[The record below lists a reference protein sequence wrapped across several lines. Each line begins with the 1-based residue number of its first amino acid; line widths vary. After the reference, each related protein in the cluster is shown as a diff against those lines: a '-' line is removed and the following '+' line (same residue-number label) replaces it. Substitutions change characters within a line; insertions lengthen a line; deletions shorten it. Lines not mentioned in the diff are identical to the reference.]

1 MKMKIAG
8 AGILVLLF
16 VLAVIPFGCAFAAS
30 KGDAEMKKGL
40 EFYSVKEYSKAADYF
55 HKASSLFEKEKKVL
69 KAAEASYNEGLCR
82 KSTQFDGSET
92 PEERNKMVVDAFDR
106 AALLY
111 SKAKEGTMGIN
122 SLLQGA
128 QVLFSSASLS
138 EAETRYKNSHDK
150 AKKLKSSLLQGLS
163 LEGLGKIA
171 IRRGQIG
178 ASRKYYTEAQALLKD
193 VPVPRSRV
201 ILQMAATL
209 RKSGDMLGTLDC
221 LDEAEKMITDLAK
234 DERNRNLAGLMRF
247 LVLAER
253 GQTFLQ
259 MGLFDKARES
269 LQEALEHDEKNPL
282 ISEESRMNVEG
293 NHFIADGELGNPL
306 YSAGMLE
313 SLRQLAENRGLRD
326 LECTSLISKGRLL
339 RVDGKYADAMNAFET
354 ASRIAREAGLT
365 NRNIQVLIAK
375 ANLLFFQGMWKESEN
390 GYRAAFHDALGQND
404 MESILISILGVERV
418 ARANH
423 IGISGKIDYRKLQGV
438 PWRGAIRQQRKPDG
452 RDIRGSEAI
461 NDAWKGL
468 GSLART
474 WFSGSEPGIQGAI
487 TVESVSD
494 LLSWNRMKFS
504 SRYYVADGILRLVSG
519 RVETVAQMADAL
531 YGLEEA
537 RDSQD
542 EGTETLNEDEW
553 TKAYCACWDALS
565 LGAGKSLIGESGVA
579 PTIQLSGILTIPEAS
594 LEQEDAKRGNIVASG
609 ALEEVLKKLSLAFN
623 KLSLSK
629 ADTALFVNALLR
641 GEQMPEEFRE
651 RLINV
656 ANRAVETKSRNAER
670 FLAAGK
676 KDELTKSIAIVLN
689 TLWNSPLD
697 EIRESRKMQ
706 KMGYIAKIEKETK
719 ETREKLAQALSDSM
733 SPFSVFTLEQALEI
747 ADIEEAWRNLA
758 MRIALFQSLGLVAES
773 GAKSFEDGVRNII
786 QLHAKGRGVF
796 HKRFALPDSFS
807 PDTRGARE
815 KRIEQMLSLSEELSN
830 SELLPQL
837 KALTRLVNLPEGEA
851 GFDDRQ
857 AMNELV
863 ARYILALGDVRK
875 SASLA
880 DSIRQNFGFTAR
892 STGGMPNPEV
902 IWRTLLISAKA
913 ALAEKDDIA
922 ALDFFDQAIDV
933 MDSISSADGTST
945 QATADKLELY
955 RIAIE
960 TAYRRWQSSSSD
972 ENAALLWKYLEGMK
986 SRQWREMLSGTGAAF
1001 LDRLTK
1007 EQRGRFQE
1015 LHARAAQLGQ
1025 MITFLSWRQR
1035 QAETEQLRTELEGI
1049 RRELNEIVSSLTVD
1063 FSEEVPLIGGV
1074 MEKLHPD
1081 WALVDYYISRE
1092 ISFAFVLDKTR
1103 WSILELPLDYDSFF
1117 LYCYWMRNLDPEYSH
1132 VSPNDASSMIAG
1144 QTSLRLGDQ
1153 LFKPILDVIG
1163 EKKNILIVPHDLL
1176 YVFPYE
1182 TMALREPDSVK
1193 NGHGVYLLD
1202 DNWIFAEIPSAFL
1215 LHRNKELLSSDPKNA
1230 NRLVIMANPETW
1242 PKPPEDENTN
1252 KRFIETYGM
1261 DFKEIHKL
1269 LLDRLFVKD
1278 PYLQRIR
1285 RMWCPSIKV
1294 LQGTEKERDLIST
1307 AWRGFGVVDE
1317 FKGSDVSEKNL
1328 YDPKNKVWDAR
1339 YLHIACHGY
1348 DRGSIPDLQPGLAL
1362 SPFEDKG
1369 NDSFAQMGEIAA
1381 FRWRSELIA
1390 LSACDTGLGELFI
1403 GDGMVGLST
1412 VFLAGGAKGMV
1423 ISRWRVSDETAPFL
1437 MEKMYSEIV
1446 SGKASVHAL
1455 SLAKIAIRRGAHP
1468 VPSDTRGTQRTPND
1482 WAVFKFVGVP
1492 W

>member
-1 MKMKIAG
+1 MKMNAAG
-8 AGILVLLF
+8 RIFLVLLL
-16 VLAVIPFGCAFAAS
+16 VLGVFPFGCAFAAS
-30 KGDAEMKKGL
+30 KGETEMKKGL
-40 EFYSVKEYSKAADYF
+40 ELYSAKEYAEAADRF
-55 HKASSLFEKEKKVL
+55 HKASSLLEKEKKVM
-69 KAAEASYNEGLCR
+69 KAADASYNEGLCR
-82 KSTQFDGSET
+82 KSAQLDGSET
-92 PEERNKMVVDAFDR
+92 PEERYKRVLVAFDR

-111 SKAKEGTMGIN
+111 SKAKEGTKEIN

-128 QVLFSSASLS
+128 QVSFASASFS
-138 EAETRYKNSHDK
+138 EAEERYKSSNDK

-171 IRRGQIG
+171 IHRGQIG
-178 ASRKYYTEAQALLKD
+178 ASRKFYIEAQSLLKD
-193 VPVPRSRV
+193 VPVARSRV
-201 ILQMAATL
+201 TLQMAATL

-221 LDEAEKMITDLAK
+221 LDKAEKMIADLAK
-234 DERNRNLAGLMRF
+234 DERNKNLAGLMRF
-247 LVLAER
+247 LVLSER

-259 MGLFDKARES
+259 MGLFDKA
-269 LQEALEHDEKNPL
+269 QELLRAAMEHDQENPL
-282 ISEESRMNVEG
+282 ISEENRLSVEG
-293 NHFIADGELGNPL
+293 NHLVADGELGNPL

-354 ASRIAREAGLT
+354 ASRIARESGLA
-365 NRNIQVLIAK
+365 NRYIQALIAK

-390 GYRAAFHDALGQND
+390 NYRAAFHDALGQND

-438 PWRGAIRQQRKPDG
+438 PWRGAIRQQKKPDG

-504 SRYYVADGILRLVSG
+504 SRYYVADGIFRLVTG
-519 RVETVAQMADAL
+519 RAETVAQVADAL
-531 YGLEEA
+531 YGLEET
-537 RDSQD
+537 RDSQSED
-542 EGTETLNEDEW
+542 TETLNEEEW
-553 TKAYCACWDALS
+553 NKAYRACWDALA

-594 LEQEDAKRGNIVASG
+594 LEQEDVKRENIATSG
-609 ALEEVLKKLSLAFN
+609 ALEEVLKILSVAFN

-629 ADTALFVNALLR
+629 ADAALFVNALLR
-641 GEQMPEEFRE
+641 GEQMPEELKK
-651 RLINV
+651 RLLSV

-670 FLAAGK
+670 LLAAGK
-676 KDELTKSIAIVLN
+676 KDELTKSIAIVLKA
-689 TLWNSPLD
+689 LWNSPLD

-706 KMGYIAKIEKETK
+706 EMGYIAKVEKETK
-719 ETREKLAQALSDSM
+719 ETREKFARALSDSM

-747 ADIEEAWRNLA
+747 AEIEDAWRNLA
-758 MRIALFQSLGLVAES
+758 MRIALFHSLGVVAES
-773 GAKSFEDGVRNII
+773 SAKSFEDGVRNII

-815 KRIEQMLSLSEELSN
+815 KRIAQMLSLSEELSN

-880 DSIRQNFGFTAR
+880 ESIRQNFGFAAR

-922 ALDFFDQAIDV
+922 ALNFLDQAIDV
-933 MDSISSADGTST
+933 MNSISSADGTST

-960 TAYRRWQSSSSD
+960 TAYRRWKNSSSD
-972 ENAALLWKYLEGMK
+972 VDAAILWKYVEGMK
-986 SRQWREMLSGTGAAF
+986 SRQWREMLSGSGVAF
-1001 LDRLTK
+1001 LDRMTE
-1007 EQRGRFQE
+1007 EQRDRYRE
-1015 LHARAAQLGQ
+1015 LHARSAQLGQ
-1025 MITFLSWRQR
+1025 LMTFLSWRQR
-1035 QAETEQLRTELEGI
+1035 QAETDQLRSELEDV

-1063 FSEEVPLIGGV
+1063 FPAEIPLISEV
-1074 MEKLHPD
+1074 MSRIHRD
-1081 WALVDYYISRE
+1081 WVLVDYYISRNN
-1092 ISFAFVLDKTR
+1092 SFAFVLEKNR
-1103 WSILELPLDYDSFF
+1103 WSVVELPLDYDSFF
-1117 LYCYWMRNLDPEYSH
+1117 LYCYWMRNLDPEYGL
-1132 VSPNDASSMIAG
+1132 VSPNDASTMIAG

-1153 LFKPILDVIG
+1153 LLKPILDVIG

-1182 TMALREPDSVK
+1182 TMALREPDPLK

-1202 DNWIFAEIPSAFL
+1202 DNWIFAEIPSVFL
-1215 LHRNKELLSSDPKNA
+1215 LQKNKEILPTDPNNLS
-1230 NRLVIMANPETW
+1230 RLVIMANPETW
-1242 PKPPEDENTN
+1242 PKKPEDGNKNT
-1252 KRFIETYGM
+1252 RFIETYGM
-1261 DFKEIHKL
+1261 DFREMHKL

-1278 PYLQRIR
+1278 PYLQSIR
-1285 RMWCPSIKV
+1285 EMWCPSIK
-1294 LQGTEKERDLIST
+1294 LLEGTEKEKDLIT
-1307 AWRGFGVVDE
+1307 TVWKGFGVVDE
-1317 FKGSDVSEKNL
+1317 YKGSDVSEKNL

-1369 NDSFAQMGEIAA
+1369 NDSFAQMGELAA

-1403 GDGMVGLST
+1403 GDGMLGLST

-1423 ISRWRVSDETAPFL
+1423 ISRWRVSDESAPLL

-1446 SGKASVHAL
+1446 AGKTPVHAL
-1455 SLAKIAIRRGAHP
+1455 ASAKLAIKRGDHP
-1468 VPSDTRGTQRTPND
+1468 APSDTRRTQRTPND